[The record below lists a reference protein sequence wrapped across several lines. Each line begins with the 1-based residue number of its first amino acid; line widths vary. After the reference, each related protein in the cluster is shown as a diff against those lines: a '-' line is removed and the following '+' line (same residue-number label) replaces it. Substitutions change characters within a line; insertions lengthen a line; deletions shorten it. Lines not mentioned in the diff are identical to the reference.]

1 MLDRRQILAI
11 FLFKFK
17 MNHKALETACNIN
30 YTLAQK
36 LLTNTQGTGASRN
49 FTKEMAPWRW
59 GGWWPAIESGQQP
72 IKGHHW
78 SSYSYT
84 RSCPRTVS
92 TILWSCI
99 WSQLERWKSLI
110 SGCLMIW
117 LKIKKNV
124 ILKYHL
130 LILWDHFFIGLW
142 YMTKNGFYTISDNQ
156 LSGWMKKKLESTS
169 QSQTCTKKR
178 VMVNVWWSSAPLIQ
192 YRFLNPRETVTSKKY
207 AQQINEMH
215 WELQGLQPALVNRK
229 GPVLEDNSRLHVTQL
244 LLQKLNELGYEVLAH
259 LLYSPD
265 VLPANY
271 HFFMN
276 LDNFCSENASTTSR
290 TQKMLSKSLS
300 NHEAWIFM
308 LQE

>member
-17 MNHKALETACNIN
+17 MNHKAVETACNIN

-117 LKIKKNV
+117 LKIKKKCHFEVPSSHSMRSFLYWIV
-124 ILKYHL
+124 IHDKKWVLY
-130 LILWDHFFIGLW
+130 
-142 YMTKNGFYTISDNQ
+142 NQ
-156 LSGWMKKKLESTS
+156 W
-169 QSQTCTKKR
+169 
-178 VMVNVWWSSAPLIQ
+178 
-192 YRFLNPRETVTSKKY
+192 
-207 AQQINEMH
+207 
-215 WELQGLQPALVNRK
+215 QPAQWLDEEEARKHFPKPNLHQKKGHGQCLVVFCPCDPVQISESQRNR
-229 GPVLEDNSRLHVTQL
+229 
-244 LLQKLNELGYEVLAH
+244 Y
-259 LLYSPD
+259 
-265 VLPANY
+265 
-271 HFFMN
+271 
-276 LDNFCSENASTTSR
+276 
-290 TQKMLSKSLS
+290 
-300 NHEAWIFM
+300 I
-308 LQE
+308 